1 MSVRAGRGTAAERR
15 ARAWLERHGLKLRDA
30 NYRCRWG
37 EIDLIMEDGDTL
49 VFVEVRYRNSI
60 HYGGAL
66 ESIDARKRQRLCRTA
81 ADYLARQRERQW
93 PSRFDVVALGP
104 DDRVDWITDAFDAGE

>member
-1 MSVRAGRGTAAERR
+1 MSANTERGAAAESR
-15 ARAWLERHGLKLRDA
+15 ARTWLERHGLKLRDS

-49 VFVEVRYRNSI
+49 VFVEVRYRNSMR
-60 HYGGAL
+60 HGGAID
-66 ESIDARKRQRLCRTA
+66 SIDFRKRQRLCRA
-81 ADYLARQRERQW
+81 ASDYLARQRGQQQ

-104 DDRVDWITDAFDAGE
+104 NGRIEWIADAFDAGE